1 MDERL
6 SETRYP
12 RERIA
17 TLDILRG
24 IAILGILFMNIPYM
38 GQTDAI
44 YEDARVIGWSTADQ
58 HVWTTLEVFLA
69 GTQRGLLELLFGA
82 TALILLAPA
91 SKPSGPVAA
100 VDAYYRR
107 TVWLIA
113 FGLIHGTLLLW
124 SGDILFTYGIA
135 GLLLF
140 PLRKLPAGRLAA
152 IGSACLLLTAAFSV
166 PSVVESARIREAAE
180 NAMHRQLAGQ
190 VLEEAETKALDAWRG
205 ATERSMSAAERKAE
219 EEGRLGVYTDNLRTT
234 LPFTQKFNASVIL
247 YEDVAE
253 AVFTMMIGMALFKWG
268 VLQGQRS
275 RRFYAG
281 LTFAGYG
288 IGIPLNLAEAHSRIA
303 SGFLPPDWTQL
314 TDNIGRISTTLGH
327 VGLVVLLGGTA
338 MGALLLRPLKAPGR
352 MALSIYISQT
362 IVTMFILF
370 PGFGFGLWG
379 RFGWSELTAI
389 AAAIVAAQVVLAN
402 IWLRFFAMGPL
413 EWLWRW
419 LTYGRRP
426 QLRIRRALPALA

>member
-17 TLDILRG
+17 ALDILRG
-24 IAILGILFMNIPYM
+24 VAILGILFMNIPYM

-58 HVWTTLEVFLA
+58 HVWTALEVFLA

-91 SKPSGPVAA
+91 SKPHGPVAA
-100 VDAYYRR
+100 ADAYYRR

-152 IGSACLLLTAAFSV
+152 IGSACLLLMATFSI
-166 PSVVESARIREAAE
+166 PSVVENGRVKEAAE
-180 NAMHRQLAGQ
+180 HAMLRQLAGQ
-190 VLEEAETKALDAWRG
+190 VLGKAETAALAAWHG
-205 ATERSMSAAERKAE
+205 ATERSMSATERKAE
-219 EEGRLGVYTDNLRTT
+219 RDGRLGGYADNLRTT
-234 LPFTQKFNASVIL
+234 LPFTQKFNASMIL

-288 IGIPLNLAEAHSRIA
+288 IGIPLNLAEAHSRIV

-327 VGLVVLLGGTA
+327 VGLVMLLAGTA

-379 RFGWSELTAI
+379 RFGWSALAAI
-389 AAAIVAAQVVLAN
+389 AAAIIAVQVVLAN

-426 QLRIRRALPALA
+426 QLRIRGARPALA